1 MKKKKQI
8 LYDSM
13 FTVFVLILFVILSI
27 FVSEIFGA
35 NTLIPA
41 LFTLAVFLISFMTQG
56 YLYGIFSSMFCM
68 LAVNFAFTFPY
79 LKFNFSITENLVSA
93 VIMLIITVM
102 TSALTT
108 KLKRQEK
115 LKAETEK
122 EKMRAN
128 LLRAV
133 SHDLRTPLTTIYGSS
148 SALIE
153 NYDHLSDEQILKLTA
168 GMKEDSEWLI
178 RMVENLLSVTKV
190 GDSGVKLNKTDVVL
204 EEMIDAVLVRFKKR
218 YPKQLVHVE
227 IPDDFVSIP
236 MDAVLITQVIV
247 NMLENAV
254 QHAKGMTKLGLFVT
268 IEDGRAIFKII
279 DDGCGISKERIGTI
293 FSGYY
298 ASTDV
303 PVDNQKHCMGI
314 GLSVCASVIK
324 AHGGEIS
331 AENLK
336 EGGCCFRFTLKM
348 EERESGKQ

>member
-1 MKKKKQI
+1 MLTKKAI
-8 LYDSM
+8 IRDTL
-13 FTVFVLILFVILSI
+13 FTIAVLAVAFVICLGI
-27 FVSEIFGA
+27 AEVFGA

-41 LFTLAVFLISFMTQG
+41 VFTLAVFLISFMTRG
-56 YLYGIFSSMFCM
+56 YLYGITASMLCM
-68 LAVNFAFTFPY
+68 LAVNFVFTFPY

-93 VIMLIITVM
+93 VIMLVITCM

-148 SALIE
+148 SVLIE
-153 NYDHLSDEQILKLTA
+153 NYDTLSDEQILQLA
-168 GMKEDSEWLI
+168 RGMKEDAQWLVG
-178 RMVENLLSVTKV
+178 MVENLLSVTKV
-190 GDSGVKLNKTDVVL
+190 GDSNVKLNKAPVVL
-204 EEMIDAVLVRFKKR
+204 EELIDVVLVRFKKR
-218 YPKQLVHVE
+218 YPKQWVDVR
-227 IPDDFVSIP
+227 IPDDFICIP

-254 QHAKGMTKLGLFVT
+254 QHAVGMKQLSLEVKVA
-268 IEDGRAIFKII
+268 EDQAVFEIT
-279 DDGCGISKERIGTI
+279 DDGCGIPKDRIDTI
-293 FSGYY
+293 FTGYY
-298 ASTDV
+298 EKKSA

-331 AENLK
+331 VENRK
-336 EGGCCFRFTLKM
+336 EGGCCFRFSLKM
-348 EERESGKQ
+348 EDE